1 MRNAAKADPDSD
13 TDPDPDVV
21 SIEEEIMKKIKV
33 TLHKDGT
40 QKIEV
45 IGAVG
50 EGCVEFTRELEKRLG
65 NQEGERVLKS
75 EFNEIE
81 TEIEQEREAGQ

>member
-1 MRNAAKADPDSD
+1 
-13 TDPDPDVV
+13 
-21 SIEEEIMKKIKV
+21 MKKIKI

-50 EGCVEFTRELEKRLG
+50 DECVKLTEELERRLG
-65 NQEGERVLKS
+65 TQVGERHRKPEYDATVA
-75 EFNEIE
+75 EE
-81 TEIEQEREAGQ
+81 ERIRESGR